1 MKKELDVQ
9 VVLFNL
15 KLSFEYMTGNAFS
28 LGEEL
33 ELRKV
38 EYKLHRKLWDKFKF
52 PNLDLKFHNWTKI
65 KYLNATAD
73 ALEADVENIPDD
85 KGGLYLFYITCEVI
99 SGITEYPLY
108 IGRAQKTQTQNL
120 KKRVKEYFHHFSRD
134 IERPRITKMFKYWAS
149 DLHLAYITLEENDE
163 IKDLEKHLINSLLL
177 PMNTEIPDTEVKQA
191 IKAFQ

>member
-1 MKKELDVQ
+1 
-9 VVLFNL
+9 
-15 KLSFEYMTGNAFS
+15 MTGSAFS

-38 EYKLHRKLWDKFKF
+38 EYKLHRDLWNKFNF
-52 PNLDLKFHNWTKI
+52 PNLDLAFGNWTKI

-73 ALEADVENIPDD
+73 ALETDVENIPDD
-85 KGGLYLFYITCEVI
+85 KGGLYMFYVKCEVI

-120 KKRVKEYFHHFSRD
+120 KKRVKEYFQHFSKD
-134 IERPRITKMFKYWAS
+134 NERPKITRMFKYWAN
-149 DLHLAYITLEENDE
+149 DLHLAYITVDENDE

-177 PMNTEIPDTEVKQA
+177 PMNTEIPDTEIKQA